1 MNLALGVA
9 LFFIGQTIIWF
20 VTNAQFLNEWYADRP
35 WLMTLIAAPVTY
47 LFIIATKYCAD
58 HFNGMIWPG
67 RLIGFA
73 MGMIIFTLLTSY
85 LMKEP
90 FTAKVAI
97 SLTLATMLVCIQVF
111 WK

>member
-1 MNLALGVA
+1 MNLVLGL
-9 LFFIGQTIIWF
+9 LFFFVGQTVIWF
-20 VTNAQFLNEWYADRP
+20 VTNAQFLNEWSANRP
-35 WLMTLIAAPVTY
+35 WVMTLIAMPVTY
-47 LFIIATKYCAD
+47 LFILATKYLAD
-58 HFNGMIWPG
+58 YFNGAIWPG

-73 MGMIIFTLLTSY
+73 TGMIIFTLLTSY

-90 FTAKVAI
+90 FTAKIAI